1 MRKFGVVEH
10 LTKHC
15 GYGHFTTNS
24 LRCTVLKW
32 AKELLM
38 LEKVFLQT
46 GQTLESIFIS
56 GTLER
61 RSDSDLMLGNDVL
74 LDFYWEMVKTAN

>member
-1 MRKFGVVEH
+1 
-10 LTKHC
+10 
-15 GYGHFTTNS
+15 
-24 LRCTVLKW
+24 
-32 AKELLM
+32 M

-61 RSDSDLMLGNDVL
+61 RSDSDLMLGNDVF